1 MQDPGCPCVIC
12 GGVRRGRDTETIATV
27 EKHGWCSLLVPGTVD
42 FAYTVG
48 LWHSFQIPEIVM
60 FGLAGE
66 HMQLWL
72 NTCVE
77 RLRDIGWPAAE
88 APFTGVI
95 EGHET
100 MLRPVDESWRD
111 ALFGTAYRFYGGWSV
126 PIWQLVWP
134 DGAGRWPWNDEAT
147 VSSRTRQAFGWL
159 PVSAHPA
166 GSWRLVGTFGNDFP
180 LPAEPD
186 SWALSTRS
194 LLAGETS
201 PALVAFDDGTFDVL
215 DARGYAA
222 DDLCLAYLGHTVERH
237 PSLSAFADL
246 PAGHVATLA
255 KDGAWQR
262 ASLSDPQRTEST
274 AAWRASQPLRVTG

>member
-1 MQDPGCPCVIC
+1 MQDPSCPCVIC
-12 GGVRRGRDTETIATV
+12 GGVRRGRDASTIATV
-27 EKHGWCSLLVPGTVD
+27 EKHGWCALLVPGTID

-48 LWHSFQIPEIVM
+48 LWHSFQMPELVM

-72 NTCVE
+72 NACVD
-77 RLRDIGWPAAE
+77 RLRDIGWPADS

-100 MLRPVDESWRD
+100 MLRPVDDSWRD
-111 ALFGTAYRFYGGWSV
+111 ALFGTAYRFYRGWPV

-159 PVSAHPA
+159 PVAHHPR
-166 GSWRLVGTFGNDFP
+166 GSWRLVGTFGGSFP

-186 SWALSTRS
+186 SWALTTQS
-194 LLAGETS
+194 LLAGTTA
-201 PALVAFDDGTFDVL
+201 PALVAFDDGAFDVL
-215 DARGYAA
+215 DARGYDA
-222 DDLCLAYLGHTVERH
+222 DDLCLGYLGEAVERH
-237 PSLSAFADL
+237 PTLRHFADL
-246 PAGHVATLA
+246 AAGDAAVVDAA
-255 KDGAWQR
+255 GAWQR
-262 ASLSDPQRTEST
+262 APLSPDQRTTSV
-274 AAWRASQPLRVTG
+274 AAWRQAQPPTRG